1 MSVFKTYRDA
11 VIANG
16 STKGVY
22 TNLNKDEFHTC
33 YAWRGLTLHHC
44 NPADYLESVADFQAR
59 GKLLVSG
66 DIAVTVGGDVIH
78 LPEKVLSVWNS
89 PSGSHNKRFILQ
101 AAADNEDTETP
112 EEREVLEA
120 MSESVNATTW
130 RPVVGD
136 HVSTAVGVGRVLATV
151 VRDNTVS
158 YIVQFENDWNEFT
171 FDELKSFDH
180 EYEAGK
186 RLRELWINCYSGE
199 VVSLSFELLDDEH
212 RNAWIE
218 LAKRVKVL
226 DNKE

>member
-1 MSVFKTYRDA
+1 MGVFKTYRDA

-59 GKLLVSG
+59 GKLLALGDDVTGINGHVVS
-66 DIAVTVGGDVIH
+66 VKRH
-78 LPEKVLSVWNS
+78 SYNMWNS
-89 PSGSHNKRFILQ
+89 PDEDHNKRFILQ
-101 AAADNEDTETP
+101 AAADSEDTGTP
-112 EEREVLEA
+112 EEREVFEA
-120 MSESVNATTW
+120 MSESVSTAYPEQGET
-130 RPVVGD
+130 
-136 HVSTAVGVGRVLATV
+136 VSTPVGIGEFVAKVTKRGVTRC
-151 VRDNTVS
+151 
-158 YIVQFENDWNEFT
+158 IVQFENSYGEFSPEAVT
-171 FDELKSFDH
+171 PFGR

-186 RLRELWINCYSGE
+186 KLWG
-199 VVSLSFELLDDEH
+199 LWLDCQPEEATTRFDKIDLDT